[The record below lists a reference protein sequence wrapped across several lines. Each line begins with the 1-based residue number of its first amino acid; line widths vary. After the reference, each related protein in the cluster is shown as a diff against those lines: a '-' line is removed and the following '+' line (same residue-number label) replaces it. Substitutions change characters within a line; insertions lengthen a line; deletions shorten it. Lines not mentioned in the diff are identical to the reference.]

1 MLDSK
6 EKLKEYINRET
17 DFFPY
22 KMLIYLPFDLFE
34 SQIIAKYLVL
44 LRKTEYHVNVG
55 HKIRGLYYLFRLKK
69 KQCKYG
75 VHIPINVFGIGLSIA
90 HLGTIVVNGNAIVGE
105 GCRIHVGAVIGANGE
120 NNRGVPVL
128 GDNVYIGPGAKIFGK
143 VQIADGCKVGAN
155 AVVNKSF
162 LVKNLYWLEY
172 QRKER
177 LKNVRD
183 KYGSF

>member
-34 SQIIAKYLVL
+34 S
-44 LRKTEYHVNVG
+44 HVNVG

-120 NNRGVPVL
+120 NNRG
-128 GDNVYIGPGAKIFGK
+128 GTGA
-143 VQIADGCKVGAN
+143 
-155 AVVNKSF
+155 
-162 LVKNLYWLEY
+162 W
-172 QRKER
+172 R
-177 LKNVRD
+177 
-183 KYGSF
+183 

>member
-120 NNRGVPVL
+120 NNRGGYRCL
-128 GDNVYIGPGAKIFGK
+128 EIMYILDQ
-143 VQIADGCKVGAN
+143 VQK
-155 AVVNKSF
+155 
-162 LVKNLYWLEY
+162 YLERY
-172 QRKER
+172 KLQMDAR
-177 LKNVRD
+177 
-183 KYGSF
+183 

>member
-17 DFFPY
+17 YFFPY

-120 NNRGVPVL
+120 NNRG
-128 GDNVYIGPGAKIFGK
+128 GGTGA
-143 VQIADGCKVGAN
+143 
-155 AVVNKSF
+155 
-162 LVKNLYWLEY
+162 W
-172 QRKER
+172 R
-177 LKNVRD
+177 
-183 KYGSF
+183 